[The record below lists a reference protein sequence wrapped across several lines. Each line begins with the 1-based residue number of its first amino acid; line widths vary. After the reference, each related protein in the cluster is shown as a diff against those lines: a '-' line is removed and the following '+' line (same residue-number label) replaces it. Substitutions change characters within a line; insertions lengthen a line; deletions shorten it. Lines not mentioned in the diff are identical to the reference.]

1 MTVNPKL
8 EAIAM
13 KVMEKMDLS
22 NAKKDKYGSIVVIL
36 MIIGI
41 VISLMRLIQACNT
54 QKLGILKNKKQKA
67 KLMHEEVRTLCITRS
82 LVNKWRLKKL
92 IKEKLS
98 AEDYRLYGTQLR
110 DAILDTGVDLTEE
123 ESVTLMEAANA

>member
-13 KVMEKMDLS
+13 KIMEKMDLS
-22 NAKKDKYGSIVVIL
+22 HAKKDKYGSIVVVL

-41 VISLMRLIQACNT
+41 VISLMRLIQACNA
-54 QKLGILKNKKQKA
+54 QKLSLLKNKKQKA
-67 KLMHEEVRTLCITRS
+67 KLMHEEVKTLCITRS

-98 AEDYRLYGTQLR
+98 VEDYKLYGTQLR

-123 ESVTLMEAANA
+123 DSIALMEAANA

>member
-22 NAKKDKYGSIVVIL
+22 HVKKDKYGSIVVVL

-41 VISLMRLIQACNT
+41 VISLMRLIQACNA
-54 QKLGILKNKKQKA
+54 QKLGLLKNKKQKA
-67 KLMHEEVRTLCITRS
+67 KLMHEEVKALCITRS

-98 AEDYRLYGTQLR
+98 AEDYKLYGTQLR

-123 ESVTLMEAANA
+123 DSIALMEAANA